1 MKYRSVITYKHYFE
15 SFFDKLEIMVQN
27 KIINTIRYIEE
38 IERIPE
44 KYFKHLSST
53 KGLYEIRV
61 QIRND
66 QFRIFSFFD
75 KGKLIILANGFNKKR
90 QKILLS
96 EIRRAL
102 KIKKDYENEKQKH
115 KNIR

>member
-1 MKYRSVITYKHYFE
+1 MKYRRVITYKHYFE
-15 SFFDKLEIMVQN
+15 SFFERLEIMVQN
-27 KIINTIRYIEE
+27 KIINTIRYVEE

-44 KYFKHLSST
+44 KYFKHLSGT

-61 QIRND
+61 QFGND

-90 QKILLS
+90 QKTPLS

-102 KIKKDYENEKQKH
+102 KNKKEYENEKQKH
-115 KNIR
+115 KNTR